1 MMLIMRERRRSSE
14 ERHDFVNAYQRDTM
28 ARRRKRQPWRQAVIL
43 FLALVVLLSSLVP
56 EMLGGKTGA
65 AAAEENQES
74 YALSRYAGNGIY
86 PVAFSDTV
94 DGVPAT
100 ATSINSP
107 NGMTI
112 DKHGNLYF
120 SDVFYDTS
128 IGQYI
133 GRIREVD
140 ASTGIISSI
149 AGNGEI
155 LNIQGTGAELATQVG
170 IGYVGQLA
178 VDKDDNVYFVSG
190 VQVFKIDAAT
200 GIVTIVAGNGITRG
214 STTPLVEGVAVNTS
228 LVKVSGIA
236 VGIDNSLFIAESG
249 RLTTGPGS
257 IYKLN
262 LSTGIISPFAGSSTG
277 GSEDNI
283 PATQA
288 RLTAPKQLAVD
299 DSGNVYY
306 TDTTATTSYIGNKVR
321 MIRASDNTVVTV
333 AGKGLLNG
341 LDATNPNGDGGLAT
355 EAYLYK
361 PEGVAVDPAGNIYI
375 ADTGSH
381 KIRKVNANTG
391 IITTIAG
398 NGSSSTDDEVVSP
411 KFLAVDNNGNLYA
424 GYGMRSYISKLALNY
439 TVSYNGNG
447 SDTGSVPAPV
457 IATGDSAVASAENSG
472 SLTKTGYTFAGW
484 NTQAD
489 GAGVT
494 YAPGESFTMTYGNL
508 TLYAKWVPGT
518 LYTLSYNGNG
528 NDGGTAPTSNAFP
541 SGIELTVADG
551 SGLTRQGY
559 AFAGWNTLP
568 DGLGVSYPAGSTLT
582 LSAGDVTLYAQW
594 AENPKYSIV
603 YNGNGNTGGV
613 APASVTDIPGTETAI
628 AEPGSLIRTGY
639 SFSGW
644 GTAQTATSATYHPG
658 DPVTI
663 GGSNLLLYAV
673 WSIDTY
679 QLTFETNGGGV
690 INSQTAVY
698 NTLFT
703 RPADPVRTG
712 YQFDGWYTDL
722 GLTKTYS
729 FGTPAT
735 GDFTLY
741 AKWNPIKYIVSF
753 QGAGTSVATQ
763 YVSYGEK
770 AIQPPEPVW
779 EGHTFLGWYFFG
791 TNLKFD
797 FTTQIT
803 ANVSIEKK
811 WAATQYTITFNTD
824 GGTTVESQK
833 VDNGSTA
840 VRPDDDPGKYGYAF
854 AGWYSDSELTH
865 EYNFASTVSSDL
877 TIYAKW
883 VPRTYTVSFNTNGG
897 TAVQAQS
904 ITYNEKAA
912 QPEAPAKDG
921 YGFGGWYSNAAL
933 TTAYNFNAPVTKNV
947 TLYAKWVKDS
957 YTVSFNSNGGTAI
970 GAVAVPYGTSVA
982 QPEAPT
988 KAGYTFGGWY
998 VNAALTTKYI
1008 FTAAVEDDL
1017 TLYAKWTPIV
1027 HTISFNT
1034 GGGSSVAVQKVNDGE
1049 TATLPGAPA
1058 KEGYGF
1064 DGWYIDEALM
1074 MPYDFSAPV
1083 TGDLTLYA
1091 KWKANSYTVSF
1102 NSNGGT
1108 AVSSQAVAYGAPA
1121 QQPAAPVKTG
1131 YTFGGWYS
1139 DSALTTVYDFSAPV
1153 QGNVTLYAKWTVSSY
1168 TVTFEPNGGTA
1179 VSTQT
1184 IAYGQTATLPTAPA
1198 KTGYAFGGWY
1208 LDEELTVAYSFQSPV
1223 IGDLTL
1229 YAKWNTAD
1237 TSGGSGSG
1245 GSGGGGG
1252 GGAAATAS
1260 PAPSASPT
1268 PQPTVSTTGSASVNP
1283 QSGARVSLGDSA
1295 AVDIPAGALAGS
1307 GAVEVRVDEVA
1318 APPAASGDLTPIAKT
1333 YEFTVGG
1340 VGYTFTRSV
1349 KITLKFDPALIP
1361 AGATP
1366 SIYYYDETAGEW
1378 KRIGGTADGGTIT
1391 AETTHFTK
1399 YSVFAEGTTAQGSTP
1414 SDISGHWAEAYI
1426 VKLLGSGVV
1435 QGYPDGTFQ
1444 PGKAVTRAE
1453 FASMLVKAL
1462 NLQATGQ
1469 SAFSDMDSHWAKN
1482 TVAIAADHGIV
1493 TGYEDGTFRP
1503 NQQVTRQ
1510 EMVAMAVRAF
1520 GLTGGSALSF
1530 ADSGD
1535 IAAWAKS
1542 SVSAAV
1548 QAGIVSGQTGNRFAP
1563 AVTATRAEAV
1573 TLIAK
1578 ALELN

>member
-14 ERHDFVNAYQRDTM
+14 ERHDFVNEYQRDTM
-28 ARRRKRQPWRQAVIL
+28 ARRRKRQPWRQAVSL

-94 DGVPAT
+94 DGVSAT
-100 ATSINSP
+100 ATPINSP

-112 DKHGNLYF
+112 DKHVNLYF

-133 GRIREVD
+133 GRIRKVD

-288 RLTAPKQLAVD
+288 RLTAPKQLTVD

-424 GYGMRSYISKLALNY
+424 GYGMRSYISKLARNY
-439 TVSYNGNG
+439 TVTYSGNG
-447 SDTGSVPAPV
+447 SDTGSVPAPA
-457 IATGDSAVASAENSG
+457 IATGDSVVTVLGNSG

-489 GAGVT
+489 GAGVN
-494 YAPGESFTMTYGNL
+494 YAPGDSFTMGYGDL
-508 TLYAKWVPGT
+508 KFYAKWVPNG
-518 LYTLSYNGNG
+518 LYTLSYDGNG
-528 NDGGTAPTSNAFP
+528 NDGGAVPASNAFP
-541 SGIELTVADG
+541 SGIELPVADG
-551 SGLTRQGY
+551 SGLTRAGY
-559 AFAGWNTLP
+559 LFTGWNTKA
-568 DGLGVSYPAGSTLT
+568 DGSGGSYAAGSTLILGEADT
-582 LSAGDVTLYAQW
+582 TLYAQW
-594 AENPKYSIV
+594 SDKLQYSII
-603 YNGNGNTGGV
+603 YNSNGSTGGV
-613 APASVTDIPGTETAI
+613 APASVSWDPGSEAII

-639 SFSGW
+639 AFIGW
-644 GTAQTATSATYHPG
+644 GASATATTATYQPG
-658 DPVTI
+658 DTVTI
-663 GGSNLLLYAV
+663 HNGNILLYALWDIHSYNAV
-673 WSIDTY
+673 
-679 QLTFETNGGGV
+679 FVTNEGTPITG
-690 INSQTAVY
+690 QTAVY
-698 NTLFT
+698 NTVLIRPTDPTRTGFTFSGWYIDPACTVAYNFGTPVTGDVTLYAKWTAIKYTVLFLGGSTQYVEYNGNAT
-703 RPADPVRTG
+703 RPADPVR
-712 YQFDGWYTDL
+712 
-722 GLTKTYS
+722 
-729 FGTPAT
+729 
-735 GDFTLY
+735 
-741 AKWNPIKYIVSF
+741 
-753 QGAGTSVATQ
+753 
-763 YVSYGEK
+763 
-770 AIQPPEPVW
+770 
-779 EGHTFLGWYFFG
+779 EGQRFLGWYYSG
-791 TNLKFD
+791 TNVLFD
-797 FTTQIT
+797 FNTLIT
-803 ANVSIEKK
+803 ANIQLEAK
-811 WAATQYTITFNTD
+811 WESVAFNVTFNTD

-840 VRPDDDPGKYGYAF
+840 IRPDDDPGKYGYAF
-854 AGWYSDSELTH
+854 AGWYADSELTH

-897 TAVQAQS
+897 TAVQAQGV
-904 ITYNEKAA
+904 TYNEKAA

-921 YGFGGWYSNAAL
+921 YGFGGWYSNATL
-933 TTAYNFNAPVTKNV
+933 TTAYNFNAPVTKNM

-1034 GGGSSVAVQKVNDGE
+1034 GGGSSVAEQKVNDGE
-1049 TATLPGAPA
+1049 TATLPGAPT

-1064 DGWYIDEALM
+1064 DGWYADEALM

-1108 AVSSQAVAYGAPA
+1108 VVSSQAVAYGAPA

-1139 DSALTTVYDFSAPV
+1139 DSALTNAYDFSAPV
-1153 QGNVTLYAKWTVSSY
+1153 QGNVTLYAKWTVNSY

-1260 PAPSASPT
+1260 PAASASPT

-1307 GAVEVRVDEVA
+1307 GAVEVRVAEVA

-1340 VGYTFTRSV
+1340 AGYTFTRSV
-1349 KITLKFDPALIP
+1349 KITLKFDPVSIP

-1378 KRIGGTADGGTIT
+1378 RRIGGTADGGTIT

-1399 YSVFAEGTTAQGSTP
+1399 YSVFAEGSTAQGSTP

-1426 VKLLGSGVV
+1426 VKLLGNGVV

-1469 SAFSDMDSHWAKN
+1469 SAFSDMSGHWAKN

-1520 GLTGGSALSF
+1520 GLSGGSAPSF
-1530 ADSGD
+1530 ADSEE
-1535 IAAWAKS
+1535 IAVWAKA

-1548 QAGIVSGQTGNRFAP
+1548 QAGIVSGQTGNKFAP

>member
-1 MMLIMRERRRSSE
+1 MRCSKPATIAKGKRTLWKTMTRML
-14 ERHDFVNAYQRDTM
+14 
-28 ARRRKRQPWRQAVIL
+28 
-43 FLALVVLLSSLVP
+43 LAFMLLLTSLLP
-56 EMLGGKTGA
+56 EMYGGRSGV
-65 AAAEENQES
+65 AAAENEES
-74 YALSRYAGNGIY
+74 YTISRYVGTGEVGSGN
-86 PVAFSDTV
+86 PVAAALDFSNAGDN
-94 DGVPAT
+94 GPAT
-100 ATSINSP
+100 SAKIRAAKSLSL
-107 NGMTI
+107 
-112 DKHGNLYF
+112 DSDGNLF
-120 SDVFYDTS
+120 FIDTS
-128 IGQYI
+128 NK
-133 GRIREVD
+133 RIRKVD
-140 ASTGIISSI
+140 
-149 AGNGEI
+149 
-155 LNIQGTGAELATQVG
+155 
-170 IGYVGQLA
+170 
-178 VDKDDNVYFVSG
+178 VD
-190 VQVFKIDAAT
+190 T
-200 GIVTIVAGNGITRG
+200 GIVTTVAGNGTALQI
-214 STTPLVEGVAVNTS
+214 STIGEAPATEVGIGALTYLAIDRNNNIYFLSGFYLLKLNAATQRISVIAG
-228 LVKVSGIA
+228 SGIQRSSNTPPIPDGDA
-236 VGIDNSLFIAESG
+236 SGVTFGAITGMVCDRDNNLYLSESNG
-249 RLTTGPGS
+249 YGF
-257 IYKLN
+257 IYK
-262 LSTGIISPFAGSSTG
+262 ISPDRQISRFAGISQAFYSAD
-277 GSEDNI
+277 SELAKENI
-283 PATQA
+283 PATEA
-288 RLTAPKQLAVD
+288 ILSSPAGLAVD
-299 DSGNVYY
+299 AANNLYY
-306 TDTTATTSYIGNKVR
+306 TESTASANSPLGNKVR
-321 MIRASDNTVVTV
+321 KILAGDHTVHTV
-333 AGKGLLNG
+333 AGAGLQVG
-341 LDATNPNGDGGLAT
+341 IVPTATNGDGGPAT
-355 EAYLYK
+355 EAYLYG
-361 PEGVAVDPAGNIYI
+361 PSAVTVDNSGNVYI
-375 ADTGSH
+375 ADSSNN
-381 KIRKVNANTG
+381 KIRKITAGTG

-398 NGSSSTDDEVVSP
+398 NGSSSATDEVVAP
-411 KFLAVDNNGNLYA
+411 KAIVADSLGNLYV
-424 GYGMRSYISKLALNY
+424 GYNAKYYISKLALNY

-494 YAPGESFTMTYGNL
+494 YASGESFTMTYGNL

-528 NDGGTAPTSNAFP
+528 NDGGTAPASNAFP
-541 SGIELTVADG
+541 SGIQLTVADG
-551 SGLTRQGY
+551 SGLIRQGY
-559 AFAGWNTLP
+559 AFTGWNTLP
-568 DGLGVSYPAGSTLT
+568 DGSGISYPAGSTLT
-582 LSAGDVTLYAQW
+582 LSAGDVTLHAQW

-613 APASVTDIPGTETAI
+613 APASVTDLPGTETAI

-639 SFSGW
+639 SFNGW

-679 QLTFETNGGGV
+679 RLTFETNGGGV
-690 INSQTAVY
+690 TNSQTAVY

-712 YQFDGWYTDL
+712 YQFDGWYTDP
-722 GLTKTYS
+722 GLTKAYA
-729 FGTPAT
+729 FGTPVI
-735 GDFTLY
+735 GDVTLY
-741 AKWNPIKYIVSF
+741 AKWTAIKYTVLFLGGS
-753 QGAGTSVATQ
+753 TQ
-763 YVSYGEK
+763 YVEYNGK
-770 AIQPPEPVW
+770 ATRPADPVR
-779 EGHTFLGWYFFG
+779 EGQRILGWYYGG
-791 TNLKFD
+791 TNVIFD
-797 FTTQIT
+797 FNTPIT
-803 ANVSIEKK
+803 ANIQLEAK
-811 WAATQYTITFNTD
+811 WESVAFNVTFNTD

-904 ITYNEKAA
+904 ITYNEKVA
-912 QPEAPAKDG
+912 QPEAPVKDG

-970 GAVAVPYGTSVA
+970 SAVAVPYGTPVA

-1008 FTAAVEDDL
+1008 FSAAVEDDL

-1034 GGGSSVAVQKVNDGE
+1034 GGGSSVAVQKVNDGG
-1049 TATLPGAPA
+1049 TATLPRAPT

-1064 DGWYIDEALM
+1064 DGWYTDEALI

-1083 TGDLTLYA
+1083 TDDLTLYA

-1139 DSALTTVYDFSAPV
+1139 DSALTTVYDFGAPV
-1153 QGNVTLYAKWTVSSY
+1153 QGNVTLYAKWTVNSY
-1168 TVTFEPNGGTA
+1168 TITFEPNGGTA
-1179 VSTQT
+1179 VSIQT
-1184 IAYGQTATLPTAPA
+1184 IAYGQTAALPTAPA

-1252 GGAAATAS
+1252 GATAATAS

-1283 QSGARVSLGDSA
+1283 QSGARVSQGDLA

-1307 GAVEVRVDEVA
+1307 RAVEVRVDEVA

-1340 VGYTFTRSV
+1340 AGYTFTRSV

-1399 YSVFAEGTTAQGSTP
+1399 YSVFAEGSTAQGSTP

-1426 VKLLGSGVV
+1426 VKLLGNGVV

-1520 GLTGGSALSF
+1520 GLAGGSAPSF

-1535 IAAWAKS
+1535 IAVWAKS
-1542 SVSAAV
+1542 SVGAAV